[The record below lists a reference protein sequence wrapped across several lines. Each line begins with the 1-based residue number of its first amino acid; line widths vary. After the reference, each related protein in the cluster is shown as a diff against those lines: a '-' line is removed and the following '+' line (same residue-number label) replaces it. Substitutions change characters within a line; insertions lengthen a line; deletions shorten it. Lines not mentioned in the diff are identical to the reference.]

1 MIYSQKKCIIDKI
14 EICYYSPK
22 ERGVGMKCFSKT
34 DIGLKRTEN
43 QDRVWT
49 DMLEEDAVAVIL
61 CDGMGGENAGSVASE
76 MTVEFM
82 SDRIRKG
89 FRGNINRNF
98 IRNLLITSVTA
109 ANSLV
114 FDRASKESDKYG
126 MGTTC
131 VAGIIYA
138 GRAYIIN
145 VGDSRAYH
153 IFDDS
158 IQQITKDHTYVRKL
172 IERGEITEEESRI
185 HPDRNRITRA
195 VGAERN
201 ITPDY
206 FEIDLEEGHILLFSS
221 DGLHSYGDD
230 AEIAEIIVNNP
241 ISRACDL
248 LIDYALGNGGR
259 DNVSV
264 AVVEV

>member
-1 MIYSQKKCIIDKI
+1 
-14 EICYYSPK
+14 
-22 ERGVGMKCFSKT
+22 MKCFSKT
-34 DIGLKRTEN
+34 DIGLKRSEN

-49 DMLEEDAVAVIL
+49 GVLEDDAVAVIL
-61 CDGMGGENAGSVASE
+61 CDGMGGENAGSVASQ
-76 MTVEFM
+76 MTVDFM
-82 SDRIRKG
+82 ADRIRKG
-89 FRGNINRNF
+89 FRVNISRNF

-114 FDRASKESDKYG
+114 FDRASKEADKFG

-131 VAGIIYA
+131 VAGIVY
-138 GRAYIIN
+138 GSRAYIIN

-172 IERGEITEEESRI
+172 IERGEITEEESRF
-185 HPDRNRITRA
+185 HPDRNKITRA
-195 VGAERN
+195 VGAERS

-206 FEIDLEEGHILLFSS
+206 FEIDLEEGNILLFSS

-230 AEIAEIIVNNP
+230 AEIAEIVVNNP
-241 ISRACDL
+241 IGKACDL

-264 AVVEV
+264 AVVEI

>member
-1 MIYSQKKCIIDKI
+1 
-14 EICYYSPK
+14 
-22 ERGVGMKCFSKT
+22 MKCFSKT
-34 DIGLKRTEN
+34 DIGLKRSEN

-49 DMLEEDAVAVIL
+49 DTLEDDAVAVIL

-114 FDRASKESDKYG
+114 FDRASREQDKFG

-138 GRAYIIN
+138 SRAYIIN

-153 IFDDS
+153 IFDDN

-172 IERGEITEEESRI
+172 VERGEITEEESRS

-206 FEIDLEEGHILLFSS
+206 FEIDLEEGNILLFSS
-221 DGLHSYGDD
+221 DGLHAYGDD

-241 ISRACDL
+241 IARSCDL
-248 LIDYALGNGGR
+248 LIDYALANGGR

-264 AVVEV
+264 AVVEI

>member
-1 MIYSQKKCIIDKI
+1 MIIL
-14 EICYYSPK
+14 
-22 ERGVGMKCFSKT
+22 KCFSKT
-34 DIGLKRTEN
+34 DIGLRRSEN

-49 DMLEEDAVAVIL
+49 DTLDDGAIVVVL
-61 CDGMGGENAGSVASE
+61 CDGMGGENAGSVASQ
-76 MTVEFM
+76 MTIDCM
-82 SDRIRKG
+82 SERIKKG
-89 FRGNINRNF
+89 FRANANRNY

-109 ANSLV
+109 ANSQV
-114 FDRASKESDKYG
+114 FDRASTEADKYG

-131 VAGIIYA
+131 VAGIIYG

-153 IFDDS
+153 IFEDNM
-158 IQQITKDHTYVRKL
+158 QQITKDHTYVRRL
-172 IERGEITEEESRI
+172 IERGEITEEESRV

-206 FEIDLEEGHILLFSS
+206 FEIELAEGNIILFSS
-221 DGLHSYGDD
+221 DGLHSYGEDV
-230 AEIAEIIVNNP
+230 EIAEIIVNNP
-241 ISRACDL
+241 INESCDL

-259 DNVSV
+259 DNVTV
-264 AVVEV
+264 AVVEI

>member
-1 MIYSQKKCIIDKI
+1 
-14 EICYYSPK
+14 
-22 ERGVGMKCFSKT
+22 MKCFSRT
-34 DIGLKRTEN
+34 DIGLKRSEN

-49 DMLEEDAVAVIL
+49 EILEEDAVAVIL

-114 FDRASKESDKYG
+114 FDRASREADKFG

-131 VAGIIYA
+131 VAGIVYD

-172 IERGEITEEESRI
+172 VERGEITEEESRI

-206 FEIDLEEGHILLFSS
+206 FEIDLEDGNFLLFSS
-221 DGLHSYGDD
+221 DGLHAYGDD

-241 ISRACDL
+241 TSKACDL

-259 DNVSV
+259 DNVTV

>member
-1 MIYSQKKCIIDKI
+1 
-14 EICYYSPK
+14 
-22 ERGVGMKCFSKT
+22 MKSFSKT
-34 DIGLKRTEN
+34 DIGLKRSEN
-43 QDRVWT
+43 QDRVFT
-49 DMLEEDAVAVIL
+49 EVLEDNAVVIIL

-76 MTVEFM
+76 MTIEFM

-89 FRGNINRNF
+89 FRTNISRNY

-114 FDRASKESDKYG
+114 HDRATKEADKYG

-131 VAGIIYA
+131 VAAIVYGN
-138 GRAYIIN
+138 RAYIIN

-153 IFDDS
+153 IFDDN

-172 IERGEITEEESRI
+172 IERGEITEAESRV

-195 VGAERN
+195 VGAERD

-206 FEIDLEEGHILLFSS
+206 FEIELEEGNILLFSS

-241 ISRACDL
+241 INKACDL

>member
-1 MIYSQKKCIIDKI
+1 
-14 EICYYSPK
+14 
-22 ERGVGMKCFSKT
+22 MKCFSKT
-34 DIGLKRTEN
+34 DIGLKRSEN

-49 DMLEEDAVAVIL
+49 GMLDDDAAAVIL
-61 CDGMGGENAGSVASE
+61 CDGMGGENAGSVASQ
-76 MTVEFM
+76 MTVDFM
-82 SDRIRKG
+82 ADRIRKG
-89 FRGNINRNF
+89 FRPNISRNY

-114 FDRASKESDKYG
+114 FDRASKEADKFG

-131 VAGIIYA
+131 VAGIVY
-138 GRAYIIN
+138 GNRAYIIN

-172 IERGEITEEESRI
+172 IERGEITEEESRY
-185 HPDRNRITRA
+185 HPDRNKITRA
-195 VGAERN
+195 VGAERS

-206 FEIDLEEGHILLFSS
+206 FEVDLEEGNILLFSS

-230 AEIAEIIVNNP
+230 AEIAEIVVNNQ
-241 ISRACDL
+241 IGKACDL

-264 AVVEV
+264 AVVEI